1 LDQFSSDF
9 KDFCVW
15 KYIDPDSHFSLQLIW
30 ITMIKMTLDP
40 TVLLPVQ
47 GTAGSEAE
55 QSTPEGLG

>member
-1 LDQFSSDF
+1 MS
-9 KDFCVW
+9 
-15 KYIDPDSHFSLQLIW
+15 
-30 ITMIKMTLDP
+30 KMTLDP

>member
-1 LDQFSSDF
+1 M
-9 KDFCVW
+9 
-15 KYIDPDSHFSLQLIW
+15 DPDTHFSLKLIR
-30 ITMIKMTLDP
+30 ITLIKMTLDL